1 MIISIMKNC
10 WQNWMYIYNKI
21 SYQGRHRAI
30 LTEPDKVYRQE
41 TSQLMVLLRAFL
53 LKSEMRQ
60 DCLY

>member
-1 MIISIMKNC
+1 
-10 WQNWMYIYNKI
+10 MYIYNKI